1 MIASPIDPAAEI
13 ALAVEAYR
21 QGNDV
26 DELLGRLDEIAR
38 SSSVDALIAG
48 AEPFRD
54 IPEVAG
60 PIYETIV
67 AREPQN
73 ARALIVLANAYWL
86 SGRGPEAVEQLASR
100 AIASDPEQRGAWHLW
115 ALAESNPR
123 ARTERWR
130 QVTER
135 FPADDLARATLADNA
150 SSLAGAEHDADALAL
165 AIKTYRELLATA
177 THPEQRSALERAI
190 STLASWKL

>member
-1 MIASPIDPAAEI
+1 MITSPIDPAAEI
-13 ALAVEAYR
+13 ALAVDAYR

-26 DELLGRLDEIAR
+26 EELLGRLDEIAR
-38 SSSVDALIAG
+38 ASSVDALIVAT
-48 AEPFRD
+48 EPFRD

-67 AREPQN
+67 AREPEN
-73 ARALIVLANAYWL
+73 ARALVVLANAYWL
-86 SGRGPEAVEQLASR
+86 SGRGPEAVEQLATR
-100 AIASDPEQRGAWHLW
+100 AIASDPGQRGAWHLW

-135 FPADDLARATLADNA
+135 FPTDDLARATLADNA
-150 SSLAGAEHDADALAL
+150 TSLAGAEHDRDALAL
-165 AIKTYRELLATA
+165 AIKTYRELLVTA

-190 STLASWKL
+190 STLESWKL